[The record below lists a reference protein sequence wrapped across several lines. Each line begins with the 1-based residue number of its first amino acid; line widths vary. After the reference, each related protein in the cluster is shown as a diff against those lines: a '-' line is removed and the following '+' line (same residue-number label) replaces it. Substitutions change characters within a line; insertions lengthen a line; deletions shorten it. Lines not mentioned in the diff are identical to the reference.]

1 MRTYIVLRSTANG
14 DMHPVELTEANGA
27 YQAIKRAREAR
38 ITDDAGAAEESWHA
52 VPVRNWTTVAVV
64 TEVPAP
70 TTTYTDAELPELPL
84 REAPHVEADAPDADP
99 VDPEPAEE
107 HKTLTGAAGAATG
120 GNAA

>member
-38 ITDDAGAAEESWHA
+38 IGDADGAAEESWHA

-64 TEVPAP
+64 TEIPAP

-84 REAPHVEADAPDADP
+84 REAPVQLTVDDAENAADADNGGDKATP
-99 VDPEPAEE
+99 V
-107 HKTLTGAAGAATG
+107 AA
-120 GNAA
+120 